1 MTNFK
6 TRLMALCS
14 AVVLVASVPFA
25 QAEETSMTEG
35 FSAYTIAMMGIA
47 NTTNMIDWKVGDSLQ
62 YDVSLKSFKL
72 GTSVK
77 TVAKDEGE
85 AVWLKQEVK
94 AMNQNEVIEVLINRA
109 DGRVLKMIRNGQEQ
123 PLEDN
128 NLEVISQEATEITVK
143 AGKFKAIHIV
153 AKTKDIP
160 KIEIWANPR
169 ETAIDGTL
177 KQMAQVQFGDVV
189 LELTKFKRN

>member
-77 TVAKDEGE
+77 TVSKDEGE